1 MVWVFERTQSTLIVE
16 LHHGSVAATSA
27 GHGRGT
33 TVTVSLP
40 TSTAARTTTPAFGL
54 AAPMLADVVV
64 LLVDDD
70 PRVRDALK
78 LLLGRAGAVVD
89 TATSA
94 AAARTQL
101 QVRSPAVI
109 VCDIA
114 MPSEDGF
121 SFIRSLRATG
131 SEIPAIALTAHAM
144 AADAERAFA
153 AGFDRHLAKRIDF
166 EHLVAS
172 LRDVLASR
180 PRPTA
185 I

>member
-1 MVWVFERTQSTLIVE
+1 
-16 LHHGSVAATSA
+16 
-27 GHGRGT
+27 
-33 TVTVSLP
+33 
-40 TSTAARTTTPAFGL
+40 
-54 AAPMLADVVV
+54 
-64 LLVDDD
+64 
-70 PRVRDALK
+70 
-78 LLLGRAGAVVD
+78 
-89 TATSA
+89 
-94 AAARTQL
+94 
-101 QVRSPAVI
+101 
-109 VCDIA
+109 